1 MLTVALVFFLL
12 ALAVG
17 IFAFGL
23 VASTFV
29 AVAKIAFWICL
40 AIFLMS
46 LVIGLVRRPAMY

>member
-17 IFAFGL
+17 LFAFGII
-23 VASTFV
+23 ASTF
-29 AVAKIAFWICL
+29 AALAKIVFWICL